1 MYIDVKSNKK
11 NMKSNLMVKEG
22 IKFQRIFE
30 DNIIWEVVEIKGN
43 LCKIYNPILLDED
56 YWVSLNGLNKRI
68 KSKDYTIVYG
78 L

>member
-11 NMKSNLMVKEG
+11 NMESNLMVKEG

>member
-11 NMKSNLMVKEG
+11 NMKSNLVVKEG

>member
-1 MYIDVKSNKK
+1 MYIDVKSNKE
-11 NMKSNLMVKEG
+11 NMVKEG